1 MRALAVFDERDEAPG
16 RRNERARKGRAV
28 GPDRWERVRERRQQK
43 ERSRTEKG
51 RAARTRQLPGREVQ
65 SGKPEGIAR
74 RRDDP
79 VRLRDVATELPKKR
93 HERWQERRVEE
104 LEREAEIPVR
114 VPGEIREPIRDEARV
129 RDEGRL
135 DAAAELG
142 ELAREEWGDRPRL
155 DGEESDGS
163 KGIDGKATRQG
174 ARLDAP
180 SMGPRA

>member
-1 MRALAVFDERDEAPG
+1 RGNAEQREREREHVRALAVFDERDEAPG

-51 RAARTRQLPGREVQ
+51 RAARTRQRPGREVQ
-65 SGKPEGIAR
+65 SGKP
-74 RRDDP
+74 
-79 VRLRDVATELPKKR
+79 
-93 HERWQERRVEE
+93 
-104 LEREAEIPVR
+104 
-114 VPGEIREPIRDEARV
+114 
-129 RDEGRL
+129 
-135 DAAAELG
+135 
-142 ELAREEWGDRPRL
+142 
-155 DGEESDGS
+155 DGS